1 VLSTSDLMLKV
12 REGQMPKINR
22 SLYFHDRSGEFC
34 QLAKKRG
41 GAEHSATSVLAL
53 LVVVAIAAAATP

>member
-1 VLSTSDLMLKV
+1 
-12 REGQMPKINR
+12 MPKINR
-22 SLYFHDRSGEFC
+22 SLYFHDRSGEFY

-41 GAEHSATSVLAL
+41 GAEHDATSVLAL